1 MDDVVHL
8 EGKSMDVV
16 SGVVEGNVC
25 LPTRPL
31 LHKRLVSRATIG
43 HATVLDQWT
52 DAIPRLRTR
61 SVCRSAQRKGRG
73 SGDHDVSVR

>member
-8 EGKSMDVV
+8 EEKSVDGL
-16 SGVVEGNVC
+16 SGVVDGSVY

-52 DAIPRLRTR
+52 DTIPRLRTR
-61 SVCRSAQRKGRG
+61 SVGAL
-73 SGDHDVSVR
+73 SVRDVAEGISMSA